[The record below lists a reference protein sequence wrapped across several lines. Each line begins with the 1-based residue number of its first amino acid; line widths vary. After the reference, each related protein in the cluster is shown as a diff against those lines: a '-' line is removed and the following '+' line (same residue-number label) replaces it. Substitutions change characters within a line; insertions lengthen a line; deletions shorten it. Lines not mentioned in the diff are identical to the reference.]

1 MAASRERGRA
11 LSRRTCDDSSMS
23 RMGDKRPPCRR
34 QRDFTTTALKQG
46 EEHMHKDMDALL
58 RGLAGREDRVVALQS
73 ALTACPALGPDND
86 GDGEEAK
93 AALITQWLTACGIP
107 DILRVDA
114 PDSRVSSGLRPNLV
128 VRIPGRKKRTL
139 WLFGHM
145 DVVPPG
151 DLSAW
156 VSDPWQVRRE
166 GDLLYGRGVE
176 DNQQAVTS
184 MLLLAEELRQR
195 GITPELN
202 LGLVFMADEET
213 GSAYGLEHILKTA
226 PELFSAD
233 DLYIVP
239 DAGSRRG
246 DVIEVAEKGQLWLKV
261 RTTGVQC
268 HASTPHK
275 GRNAFLAGAEMAL
288 ACHNGLR
295 SAFGDTNTLF
305 SPPTSTFVPGKHE
318 ANVPNINTVPGSDVF
333 YVDCRLL
340 PQVDPEAVLDKMRAL
355 AAEVEQNHGVQIAI
369 SVVQRQAASCVAET
383 SPVVTALSAA
393 VARIYGVEARTLGIG
408 GATVAAQLRQR
419 GLAAA
424 VWSCLAGTC
433 HQPNE
438 SSSITATI
446 KDAQVFTH
454 ILMNP
459 AHV

>member
-1 MAASRERGRA
+1 M
-11 LSRRTCDDSSMS
+11 
-23 RMGDKRPPCRR
+23 P
-34 QRDFTTTALKQG
+34 
-46 EEHMHKDMDALL
+46 KDMDALL

-73 ALTACPALGPDND
+73 ALTACPALGPDNG

-93 AALITQWLTACGIP
+93 AALITQWLEACGVT
-107 DILRVDA
+107 DILRIDA
-114 PDSRVSSGLRPNLV
+114 PDARVPSGQRPNLV
-128 VRIPGRKKRTL
+128 ARIPGKEKRTL

-151 DLSAW
+151 DLAAW
-156 VSDPWQVRRE
+156 QSDPWQVRRE
-166 GDLLYGRGVE
+166 GDLLFGRGVE
-176 DNQQAVTS
+176 DNQQAITS
-184 MLLLAEELRQR
+184 MLLLAEELHQR
-195 GITPELN
+195 HVVPQLS

-213 GSAYGLEHILKTA
+213 GSAYGLEYLLKTA
-226 PELFSAD
+226 PELFSKN

-239 DAGSRRG
+239 DAGARRG
-246 DVIEVAEKGQLWLKV
+246 DVIEVAEKGQLWLKI

-275 GRNAFLAGAEMAL
+275 GRNAFLAGADMAL

-295 SAFGDTNTLF
+295 AAFGDTNTLF
-305 SPPTSTFVPGKHE
+305 NPPTSTFVPGKHE

-340 PQVDPEAVLDKMRAL
+340 PQVDPQAVLDKVRAL
-355 AAEVEQNHGVQIAI
+355 ASEVEERHGVQIEV
-369 SVVQRQAASCVAET
+369 SVVQQQAASSVAET
-383 SPVVTALSAA
+383 SPVVIALGAA
-393 VARIYGVEARTLGIG
+393 VARVYGVEARTLGIG

-419 GLAAA
+419 DLAAA
-424 VWSCLAGTC
+424 VWSCLASTC

>member
-1 MAASRERGRA
+1 MFKT
-11 LSRRTCDDSSMS
+11 LDT
-23 RMGDKRPPCRR
+23 
-34 QRDFTTTALKQG
+34 
-46 EEHMHKDMDALL
+46 LL
-58 RGLAGREDRVVALQS
+58 RGLAGREDRVAELQ
-73 ALTACPALGPDND
+73 AVLTACHALGPDN
-86 GDGEEAK
+86 GGQGEMEK
-93 AALITQWLTACGIP
+93 VRCITNWLKACGVTA
-107 DILRVDA
+107 LSRVDA
-114 PDSRVSSGLRPNLV
+114 PDPRVSDGQRPNLIA
-128 VRIPGRKKRTL
+128 RIPGKSSRTL
-139 WLFGHM
+139 WLFGHT

-151 DLSAW
+151 DLDAW
-156 VSDPWQVRRE
+156 TSNPWQVRRD
-166 GDLLYGRGVE
+166 GDFLYGRGVE
-176 DNQQAVTS
+176 DNQQAIVS
-184 MLLLAEELRQR
+184 MLLLAEEVLAHN
-195 GITPELN
+195 ITPELS

-213 GSAYGLEHILKTA
+213 GSLFGLEHLLNTA
-226 PELFSAD
+226 PHFFNPD

-239 DAGSRRG
+239 DAGSSKG
-246 DVIEVAEKGQLWLKV
+246 DVIEIAEKSQLWLKV
-261 RTTGVQC
+261 QTTGIQC
-268 HASTPHK
+268 HASTPQK
-275 GRNAFLAGAEMAL
+275 GRNAFLAAADMAL
-288 ACHNGLR
+288 SCHNALR
-295 SAFGDTNTLF
+295 AAFGDANPLF
-305 SPPTSTFVPGKHE
+305 DPPHSTFVPGKHE

-369 SVVQRQAASCVAET
+369 SVVQRQAATCVAET

>member
-1 MAASRERGRA
+1 
-11 LSRRTCDDSSMS
+11 
-23 RMGDKRPPCRR
+23 
-34 QRDFTTTALKQG
+34 
-46 EEHMHKDMDALL
+46 MHNTMDALL
-58 RGLAGREDRVVALQS
+58 RGLAEREDRVVALQS
-73 ALTACPALGPDND
+73 ALTACPALGPDNG

-93 AALITQWLTACGIP
+93 AALVTQWLETCGVT

-114 PDSRVSSGLRPNLV
+114 PDSRVSSGQRPNLV
-128 VRIPGRKKRTL
+128 ARIAGKEKRTL

-145 DVVPPG
+145 DIVPPG
-151 DLSAW
+151 DLAAW
-156 VSDPWQVRRE
+156 HSDPWQVRRE
-166 GDLLYGRGVE
+166 GDLLFGRGVE
-176 DNQQAVTS
+176 DNQQAITS
-184 MLLLAEELRQR
+184 MLLLAEELHQHNC
-195 GITPELN
+195 TPKLS

-213 GSAYGLEHILKTA
+213 GSAYGLEHVLKTD
-226 PELFSAD
+226 PGLFGKD

-261 RTTGVQC
+261 HTTGAQC

-275 GRNAFLAGAEMAL
+275 GRNAFLAGADMAL

-295 SAFGDTNTLF
+295 AAFGDTNPLF
-305 SPPTSTFVPGKHE
+305 NPPTSTFVPGKHE

-340 PQVDPEAVLDKMRAL
+340 PQVDPQTVLDKMREL
-355 AAEVEQNHGVQIAI
+355 ADEVQERHGVQIEI
-369 SVVQRQAASCVAET
+369 SVVQQQAASSVAET
-383 SPVVTALSAA
+383 SPIVAALSAA
-393 VARIYGVEARTLGIG
+393 VARIYGVEAKTIGIG

-424 VWSCLAGTC
+424 VWSCLANTC

-438 SSSITATI
+438 CSSITAAI

-454 ILMNP
+454 IVMSP
-459 AHV
+459 VHA